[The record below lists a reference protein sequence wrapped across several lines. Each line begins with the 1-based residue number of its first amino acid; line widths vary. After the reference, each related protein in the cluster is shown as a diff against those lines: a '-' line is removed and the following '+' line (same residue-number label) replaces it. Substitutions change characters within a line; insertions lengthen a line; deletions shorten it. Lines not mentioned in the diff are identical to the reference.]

1 MAWSSK
7 ATRSRKPN
15 GSCGSS
21 GQMEPWEEP
30 WEEEWQ
36 GRPSSPRA
44 QPTGQHDR
52 PVQTAESAMSCS
64 KTPRSWR
71 ATGTGS
77 STPPWREQPRE
88 EWKGRPSSGRY
99 YDRPEGSLEWIQN
112 MRRGM
117 DHTREE
123 TIEEV
128 RLAKEHIKKAGRRR
142 PRLTRQA
149 EHKANRSH

>member
-64 KTPRSWR
+64 KTPRSWL
-71 ATGTGS
+71 ATGSGS
-77 STPPWREQPRE
+77 STPPWWREERKSGSYTPPWREERKSGSYTPPWREPEQPE
-88 EWKGRPSSGRY
+88 QGRPRSIRY
-99 YDRPEGSLEWIQN
+99 ERPVGSLEWIKNQKRN
-112 MRRGM
+112 W
-117 DHTREE
+117 
-123 TIEEV
+123 
-128 RLAKEHIKKAGRRR
+128 EHVHKKQ
-142 PRLTRQA
+142 LT
-149 EHKANRSH
+149 KFD